1 MTGGEAGTSDDTRA
15 GGGAPDRP
23 PWAPRPG
30 RTREPGR
37 RGLLV
42 VTVVTVVAVAA
53 LATFL
58 LWPRTP
64 DHVLVV
70 GDSVTFMSFEAL
82 RREFGPDTDLEALA
96 RPGFRSTDLLP
107 LTVEAVNRREAAGRP
122 LDRAIFLVGYND
134 IWRDDTDHEDLEAL
148 VAESARHDCA
158 IWLTVPTSPGGD
170 PPTTD
175 AVDPDLPA
183 FDPDLA
189 EAWNER
195 LADLVDE
202 HESLHLVTEWQT
214 TIDEAPPSRYL
225 DGDGIHPNQAGQE
238 RLATIMHDSLLSA
251 CRFP

>member
-1 MTGGEAGTSDDTRA
+1 MTGGEAGTSHVDDHDH
-15 GGGAPDRP
+15 GPRP
-23 PWAPRPG
+23 AWAPIGSRPG
-30 RTREPGR
+30 HTGPPPGR

-42 VTVVTVVAVAA
+42 VTVATVVAVTA
-53 LATFL
+53 LAAFL

-82 RREFGPDTDLEALA
+82 RREFGPDTDLEAVA
-96 RPGFRSTDLLP
+96 RPGYRSTDLLP
-107 LTVEAVNRREAAGRP
+107 LTAEAIDRRAGAGRP

-134 IWRDDTDHEDLEAL
+134 VWRNQTDYEGLEAL
-148 VAESARHDCA
+148 VEASARHECA
-158 IWLTVPTSPGGD
+158 VWLTLPTTPGGR

-175 AVDPDLPA
+175 AVDLPE

-195 LADLVDE
+195 LADLVDQYG
-202 HESLHLVTEWQT
+202 SLHLVTDWQT
-214 TIDEAPPSRYL
+214 AIDDAPADRYL
-225 DGDGIHPNQAGQE
+225 GDDGIHPNRTGQE
-238 RLATIMHDSLLSA
+238 RLAEIMHDSLLSA

>member
-1 MTGGEAGTSDDTRA
+1 M
-15 GGGAPDRP
+15 
-23 PWAPRPG
+23 
-30 RTREPGR
+30 
-37 RGLLV
+37 
-42 VTVVTVVAVAA
+42 
-53 LATFL
+53 
-58 LWPRTP
+58 
-64 DHVLVV
+64 
-70 GDSVTFMSFEAL
+70 
-82 RREFGPDTDLEALA
+82 
-96 RPGFRSTDLLP
+96 
-107 LTVEAVNRREAAGRP
+107 
-122 LDRAIFLVGYND
+122 
-134 IWRDDTDHEDLEAL
+134 
-148 VAESARHDCA
+148 
-158 IWLTVPTSPGGD
+158 PTSPGGD

>member
-1 MTGGEAGTSDDTRA
+1 MTGGEAGTSHADDHH
-15 GGGAPDRP
+15 G
-23 PWAPRPG
+23 PRPASAPAG
-30 RTREPGR
+30 SRPGPGGPSGR

-42 VTVVTVVAVAA
+42 VTVATVVAVAA

-70 GDSVTFMSFEAL
+70 GDSVTFLSFEAL
-82 RREFGPDTDLEALA
+82 LREFGPDTDLEAVA

-107 LTVEAVNRREAAGRP
+107 LALEAMDRRAQAGRP

-134 IWRDDTDHEDLEAL
+134 VWRDETDHEDLEAL
-148 VAESARHDCA
+148 VEASARHECA
-158 IWLTVPTSPGGD
+158 VWLTIPTAPGGE

-175 AVDPDLPA
+175 DVDGNLPE

-195 LADLVDE
+195 LADLVDD
-202 HESLHLVTEWQT
+202 HDSLHLVTDWQT
-214 TIDEAPPSRYL
+214 TIDEAPADRYL
-225 DGDGIHPNQAGQE
+225 DDDGIHPNRAGQE
-238 RLATIMHDSLLSA
+238 RLAEIMHDSLLSA